1 MFSDVG
7 QWISDAISA
16 FGAFGLAALMLLENL
31 FPPIPSEAVLP
42 LAGFFVGLGELNFF
56 AALVASTAGSLAG
69 ALILYVVGKR
79 GGRPL
84 VLNHGEKARRE
95 RGRPRPRRRLVRQVR

>member
-42 LAGFFVGLGELNFF
+42 LAGFFVSLGELNFF
-56 AALVASTAGSLAG
+56 AALVAPPRARSPARSFSTSWASA
-69 ALILYVVGKR
+69 A
-79 GGRPL
+79 
-84 VLNHGEKARRE
+84 A
-95 RGRPRPRRRLVRQVR
+95 VRWS